1 MFLGAVAPGATAV
14 FFFSDPMMGVLA
26 VVNLLELAML
36 FPIAKCQL
44 SDFADQLKAGVERPV
59 FDPDKFPDL
68 DIDRTAWTGK
78 EPE

>member
-1 MFLGAVAPGATAV
+1 MVNQ
-14 FFFSDPMMGVLA
+14 LA
-26 VVNLLELAML
+26 LAML

-59 FDPDKFPDL
+59 FYPDKFPDL

>member
-1 MFLGAVAPGATAV
+1 MLT
-14 FFFSDPMMGVLA
+14 
-26 VVNLLELAML
+26 VVNQLALAML

-59 FDPDKFPDL
+59 FYLDKFPDL